1 MNASQNGPSAENP
14 PSLPRNVK
22 VLGGVS
28 LLNDVANAMAYP
40 LLPQFLVAVR
50 KDHSA

>member
-28 LLNDVANAMAYP
+28 LLNDVASEMAYP

-50 KDHSA
+50 EDHSA